1 MGTLLAPFGS
11 ETSDEQDLRR
21 VLETY
26 MPGAAGRLL
35 KGSVCKYEHTPDED
49 FIIDRHPLHSNVL
62 VAGGFSGHGFKFSSV
77 VGEILADLATSG
89 ATNHNIQPFALS
101 RFTPDHSQ
109 AGLILEG
116 I

>member
-1 MGTLLAPFGS
+1 
-11 ETSDEQDLRR
+11 
-21 VLETY
+21 

-62 VAGGFSGHGFKFSSV
+62 LAGGFSGHGFKFSSV
-77 VGEILADLATSG
+77 VGEILADLTTRG
-89 ATNHNIQPFALS
+89 ATRHNIQPFSLS
-101 RFTPDHSQ
+101 RFTPPHHPQ

-116 I
+116 M

>member
-1 MGTLLAPFGS
+1 
-11 ETSDEQDLRR
+11 
-21 VLETY
+21 

-77 VGEILADLATSG
+77 VGEILADMATSG
-89 ATNHNIQPFALS
+89 ATNHNIQPFRYHVLHLIIRKQALYWRGFNEQS
-101 RFTPDHSQ
+101 SNQ
-109 AGLILEG
+109 
-116 I
+116 